1 MSGMSRREFITLLGG
16 AAALS
21 LLRPLAAYAQ
31 QSKAPRIG
39 ALVLTDQD
47 GRAFSKALREGLRE
61 LGLIEGQ
68 NYALELRSADANAD
82 RLPQLAQELVRLKV
96 DVIAAIF
103 TPCALA
109 AKQATREIPICV
121 IAGDPIGTGL
131 VASLARPG
139 GNITGLSNMGSEA
152 AGKCVELFRD
162 MLPSLSRVA
171 VLANPVDPFTR
182 SLLEQVQLAGRTTG
196 IEIAPVAMV
205 RALDE
210 VEAPKEVGFFQ
221 TRATFGF
228 SPELK
233 NEFARVQFKP
243 GRESVTGRALLER
256 TTVHILDAQTDPEYK
271 MSKLLEVG
279 GYRSGI
285 GTPLLREGSPIGVF
299 GLGRYAVRP
308 FTDKQIELLTIFAD
322 QAAIAIENA
331 RLFDEVQA
339 RTRELSESL
348 QQQTATADVL
358 KVISRS
364 TFDLKSVLQTLVESA
379 G

>member
-1 MSGMSRREFITLLGG
+1 MKRREFTTLFGG
-16 AAALS
+16 ATALS

-31 QSKAPRIG
+31 QSKGSRIG

-47 GRAFSKALREGLRE
+47 GRAFGKALREGLRE
-61 LGLIEGQ
+61 LGLIEGE
-68 NYALELRSADANAD
+68 NYALELRSADAKAD

-109 AKQATREIPICV
+109 AKQATREIPIFV

-182 SLLEQVQLAGRTTG
+182 SILEQVQLAGRTTG

-210 VEAPKEVGFFQ
+210 VEAAF
-221 TRATFGF
+221 
-228 SPELK
+228 
-233 NEFARVQFKP
+233 
-243 GRESVTGRALLER
+243 
-256 TTVHILDAQTDPEYK
+256 
-271 MSKLLEVG
+271 
-279 GYRSGI
+279 
-285 GTPLLREGSPIGVF
+285 
-299 GLGRYAVRP
+299 
-308 FTDKQIELLTIFAD
+308 
-322 QAAIAIENA
+322 AAIAKERAGAVVDAGGLLSYGADLSHMYRRSGVFVSKILQGTKPADLPIDQPTKFELVINLKTA
-331 RLFDEVQA
+331 KAIGIDVPLFLQQRADEVI
-339 RTRELSESL
+339 E
-348 QQQTATADVL
+348 
-358 KVISRS
+358 
-364 TFDLKSVLQTLVESA
+364 
-379 G
+379 

>member
-1 MSGMSRREFITLLGG
+1 MQFDQAKRRDFITLFGG

-21 LLRPLAAYAQ
+21 LLRPLAANAQ

-47 GRAFSKALREGLRE
+47 GRAFGKALREGLRE
-61 LGLIEGQ
+61 LGLIEGE
-68 NYALELRSADANAD
+68 NYALELRSADAKAD

-109 AKQATREIPICV
+109 AKQATREIPIFV

-182 SLLEQVQLAGRTTG
+182 SILEQVQLAGRTTG

-210 VEAPKEVGFFQ
+210 VEAAF
-221 TRATFGF
+221 
-228 SPELK
+228 
-233 NEFARVQFKP
+233 
-243 GRESVTGRALLER
+243 
-256 TTVHILDAQTDPEYK
+256 
-271 MSKLLEVG
+271 
-279 GYRSGI
+279 
-285 GTPLLREGSPIGVF
+285 
-299 GLGRYAVRP
+299 
-308 FTDKQIELLTIFAD
+308 
-322 QAAIAIENA
+322 AAIAKERAGAVVVQPAFSFKMRSPIWRSNTDYHPLRCCGPSWTPGGYCHMAPTYRTCIGAA
-331 RLFDEVQA
+331 RYLCPRYCKA
-339 RTRELSESL
+339 PSLRTCPSSSP
-348 QQQTATADVL
+348 QN
-358 KVISRS
+358 SS
-364 TFDLKSVLQTLVESA
+364 W
-379 G
+379 